1 MNQMMRKIV
10 VGIIST
16 SLLGCAMGHRDPVE
30 IKQTLNQSINESNS
44 RALDELPASVQDDLM
59 PELGNDGFDNSDK
72 TLKRF
77 RIQANQVEARAF
89 FASLVKGTEFSV
101 AVHPNVAGRI
111 TLNVSDVTLDDIL
124 SVVQDMY
131 GYDVVKTG
139 KVIQVYPAGLRTVTI
154 PVDYIQFQR
163 SGRSLTSIVTGSITS
178 NESSGG
184 ANRNSESSSKRSE
197 DGSNS
202 SSSSQVSTSS
212 NGGTRIETLTES
224 NFWPLLQQAV
234 SRLIGSGDGQSVVVT
249 PQASVIT
256 VRAYPDEIR
265 EVRQFLGVSQQRM
278 QRQVILETKILEVTL
293 SDGYQQ
299 GINWSRMFTSSGTQ
313 YQISSGSISKDGSGN
328 ILTETLPGLN
338 AIGSLLG
345 GQSNMVVSGGSFE
358 AVLSFMSTQGD
369 LNVLS
374 SPRVTAANNQKAVIK
389 VGSDEY
395 YVTAM
400 SSVAGSGDSA
410 NVAPEVTLTP
420 FFSGISLDVTPQI
433 DDNGNVFLHV
443 HPAVIEVETD
453 VKNLNLGGGFAN
465 VSLPLAKSS
474 IRESDSVIRARDGD
488 VVVIGGL
495 MKSNTIDRVSKVPF
509 LGDIPALGH
518 LFRNT
523 NKLTQK
529 TELVILLKPTVV
541 GVNTWQKELERSRD
555 LLQEWFPE

>member
-1 MNQMMRKIV
+1 MRKIV